1 MAEFAEVTSLQAL
14 MDWKASL
21 CTFTS
26 EAKEA
31 LSSLAMEI
39 QHTLAWVEDQLK
51 YWKSMVAKCEEEVF
65 QAKLELSR
73 RRMMRIGDR
82 PPDTTEQE
90 RALRRARERLE
101 HAQEKEENCRHWLRQ
116 LPQDIND
123 YQGPARLLEGM
134 LEADMP
140 RADALLESKI
150 ASLEA
155 YLQITGSGLT
165 GGGP

>member
-1 MAEFAEVTSLQAL
+1 MAASAEVTSLQAL
-14 MDWKASL
+14 IDWKGSL

-39 QHTLAWVEDQLK
+39 QHTLAWLEEQLK
-51 YWKSMVAKCEEEVF
+51 NWKSMVRQCEEEVF
-65 QAKLELSR
+65 EAKQELSR
-73 RRMMRIGDR
+73 RKMMRIGDR

-101 HAQEKEENCRHWLRQ
+101 HAQEKAENCRHWLRQ
-116 LPQDIND
+116 LPDDISD
-123 YQGPARLLEGM
+123 YEGPARQLGAM
-134 LEADMP
+134 LEAEMP
-140 RADALLESKI
+140 KADALLESKI

-155 YLQITGSGLT
+155 YLHIT
-165 GGGP
+165 GGGA

>member
-1 MAEFAEVTSLQAL
+1 MAGSAEVASLQAL
-14 MDWKASL
+14 IDWKASL
-21 CTFTS
+21 CTFTA

-31 LSSLAMEI
+31 LSSLAMEV
-39 QHTLAWVEDQLK
+39 QHTLAWLEEQLK
-51 YWKSMVAKCEEEVF
+51 YWTSMVRKCEEEVF

-73 RRMMRIGDR
+73 RKMMRIGDR

-101 HAQEKEENCRHWLRQ
+101 HAEEKVEYCRHWLRQ
-116 LPQDIND
+116 LPEDISD
-123 YQGPARLLEGM
+123 YEGPARQLGAI

-140 RADALLESKI
+140 KADALLGSKI

-155 YLQITGSGLT
+155 YLQVA